1 MSGVAAKPAGN
12 LALAGKTVV
21 VLGASSPC
29 GTETVRMLAVEG
41 ANLVLGGRS
50 RQKLE
55 ALEAEV
61 RGLGGRAV
69 VVGVHL
75 AKRHH
80 SGHLAEAAV
89 EAFGGLDALL
99 FMAHVSAPPVS
110 DLDPEAWERSVDVNV
125 RGFMYSVGA
134 ALPAMRDGGGG
145 RVILVSDTSAER
157 RDPLYEAGLAF
168 SRAFLAAVSREFAP
182 EGVSAAEVVTGGMHP
197 TNDGRCVAAVREAL
211 VAPSGAA
218 GELPTYRAGA

>member
-1 MSGVAAKPAGN
+1 
-12 LALAGKTVV
+12 
-21 VLGASSPC
+21 
-29 GTETVRMLAVEG
+29 MLANEG

-50 RQKLE
+50 REKLE
-55 ALEAEV
+55 ALETEV
-61 RGLGGRAV
+61 RGSGGRAV

-99 FMAHVSAPPVS
+99 FMAHASAPPVA
-110 DLDPEAWERSVDVNV
+110 DPDPDAWERSVDVNV

-145 RVILVSDTSAER
+145 RVILVSDAGAER
-157 RDPLYEAGLAF
+157 RDPLYGAGLAF
-168 SRAFLAAVSREFAP
+168 ARAFLLAVSRELAP
-182 EGVSAAEVVTGGMHP
+182 EGVSAVEVVISGTSG
-197 TNDGRCVAAVREAL
+197 TNPRRCAEAVREAL
-211 VAPSGAA
+211 VAPDGATGEVPVFREEA
-218 GELPTYRAGA
+218 GR

>member
-1 MSGVAAKPAGN
+1 MSGAANPAGN
-12 LALAGKTVV
+12 LAGKTVV
-21 VLGASSPC
+21 VLGASSPW
-29 GTETVRMLAVEG
+29 GTETVRMLAGAG

-50 RQKLE
+50 REKLE

-61 RGLGGRAV
+61 QSLGGRAV

-80 SGHLAEAAV
+80 SEHLAEAAV

-99 FMAHVSAPPVS
+99 FMAHASAPSVA
-110 DLDPEAWERSVDVNV
+110 DLDPDAWERSVDVNV

-157 RDPLYEAGLAF
+157 RDPLLYGAGRAF
-168 SRAFLAAVSREFAP
+168 ARAFLTALGRE
-182 EGVSAAEVVTGGMHP
+182 GMNVGEVVICDTSRTSSEG
-197 TNDGRCVAAVREAL
+197 CAEAVREAL